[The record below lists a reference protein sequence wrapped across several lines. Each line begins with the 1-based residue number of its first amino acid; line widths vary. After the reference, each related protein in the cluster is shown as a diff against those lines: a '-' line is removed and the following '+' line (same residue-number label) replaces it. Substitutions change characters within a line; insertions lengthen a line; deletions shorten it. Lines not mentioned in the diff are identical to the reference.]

1 MQTLHLL
8 SKVRVKLVSLDN
20 GPSQHLTWK
29 ELACKDGTPYPE
41 QFKLDGRIFKLA
53 QVFED
58 IRAIWGLPIIIDSAY
73 RSPAH
78 NKKIGGARNSQ
89 HVQGRALDLQPPKG
103 ITIGQFYITIKNH
116 VDEFGIRGLG
126 EYVTFV
132 HVDIRPTDK
141 LVAWSGSG
149 TKDSGNN
156 A

>member
-1 MQTLHLL
+1 M
-8 SKVRVKLVSLDN
+8 SLAD
-20 GPSQHLTWK
+20 GPSKNLSWK

-41 QFKLDGRIFKLA
+41 QFKLDGRVFKLA
-53 QVFED
+53 VVFED
-58 IRAIWGLPIIIDSAY
+58 IRALWGLPIIIDSAY
-73 RSPAH
+73 RSPDH

-89 HVQGRALDLQPPKG
+89 HVLGRALDLRPPKG
-103 ITIGQFYITIKNH
+103 ISIDEFYQAIKNN
-116 VDEFGIRGLG
+116 VDAFGIHGLG
-126 EYVTFV
+126 KYSTFV